1 MQNGS
6 PVQFRKGSCKI
17 TIYAPTKAL
26 PYYRLCYRI
35 GGKRYQRTRKTY
47 EEAEKAARMILD
59 KLAAGETSLAE
70 ISQLDVA
77 ILRTTSSELAEFDMR
92 LDRAVLE
99 YTSARKQLG
108 DVPLRQAIDF
118 FLQRHPLNLHPI
130 GVAELVNEFLAAK
143 HDSGVSS
150 SYISDLEFRLRSL
163 VREFDGSVDQLTEQ
177 GVAGYFRKLD
187 FAPENHCN
195 QMRVVRTLFNYT
207 RQQGYLS
214 ESVDLLRS
222 VSKKRVIR
230 REYTVYQPQE
240 YHALLEAAAT
250 DMLPALALLGFC
262 GVRPAE
268 MRKLSW
274 EDIRFDTRTLIVDAS
289 NAKTASRRT
298 VPLCEGAA
306 RFLVPYR
313 GSEGLIW
320 GKTTDHWNKR
330 FSRLH
335 EQSGVQKQANGL
347 RHSYIS
353 YRLTLTGDVNRTAL
367 EAGNSPAIIHR
378 HYHAL
383 VDDPRLA
390 EEWFGENVTNNCPHT
405 EAAKSQL

>member
-77 ILRTTSSELAEFDMR
+77 ILRTARSELAEFDMR

-108 DVPLRQAIDF
+108 DVPLRQAVEF
-118 FLQRHPLNLHPI
+118 FLQRHPLSLRSI
-130 GVAELVNEFLAAK
+130 GVADLANEFLVAK
-143 HDSGVSS
+143 QDSGVSS
-150 SYISDLEFRLRSL
+150 SYIGDLEFRPRSL
-163 VREFDGSVDQLTEQ
+163 VREFNGSVDQLTEQ
-177 GVAGYFRKLD
+177 GIADYFRKLD

-195 QMRVVRTLFNYT
+195 QMRVVRTLFNYAK
-207 RQQGYLS
+207 QQGYLP
-214 ESVDLLRS
+214 ESADLLRG
-222 VSKKRVIR
+222 VSKKKVIR
-230 REYTVYQPQE
+230 RKHTVYQPQE
-240 YHALLEAAAT
+240 YQALLEAAAT

-274 EDIRFDTRTLIVDAS
+274 EDIRFDARTLIVDAS

-298 VPLCEGAA
+298 VPICEGAA
-306 RFLVPYR
+306 WFLAPYR

-320 GKTTDHWNKR
+320 GKTTR
-330 FSRLH
+330 FIGTSA
-335 EQSGVQKQANGL
+335 SVAYTSSQACK
-347 RHSYIS
+347 
-353 YRLTLTGDVNRTAL
+353 NRQTASAIATSLTAL
-367 EAGNSPAIIHR
+367 R
-378 HYHAL
+378 
-383 VDDPRLA
+383 
-390 EEWFGENVTNNCPHT
+390 
-405 EAAKSQL
+405 